1 MFIFF
6 SRYHYHLYAL
16 KQAQTNTC
24 TQAFFQTNTYFLDL
38 WLALCHPENSRWHKS
53 THTLTRTHTHTHFL
67 PLVSGHSCI
76 YNWVSRFVTTFSAIH
91 LFGILWVSEKLHSSS
106 SSSSLYSFC
115 ENWDD
120 FFIKVD
126 PKVLKF
132 C

>member
-1 MFIFF
+1 
-6 SRYHYHLYAL
+6 
-16 KQAQTNTC
+16 
-24 TQAFFQTNTYFLDL
+24 
-38 WLALCHPENSRWHKS
+38 
-53 THTLTRTHTHTHFL
+53 
-67 PLVSGHSCI
+67 
-76 YNWVSRFVTTFSAIH
+76 
-91 LFGILWVSEKLHSSS
+91 LWVSEKLHSSS